1 MSRRVQISH
10 KLKEEMVKEIYTTRI
25 GPRKDDF
32 ESIKQRT
39 RMKMTKLEIEELC
52 YCLAFTVMNAGSL
65 VRLTEVRQAS
75 KPQLSNKYNNLKVKG
90 R

>member
-1 MSRRVQISH
+1 
-10 KLKEEMVKEIYTTRI
+10 
-25 GPRKDDF
+25 
-32 ESIKQRT
+32 
-39 RMKMTKLEIEELC
+39 MTKLEIEELC